1 MDVITLPTI
10 QDWLKERTTRIGGS
24 DAPAVM
30 SLDPWRTRIDVALE
44 KLNLKRTEQNEA
56 MEWGNI
62 LEPVIRD
69 VFKQKSGM
77 LVEYPGPHT
86 LCVHSEHRF
95 MSMSPDGFVR
105 SDDRPRNGVLQI
117 KATSTKEPWESVPV
131 NYQAQV
137 QHEMF
142 VTGLDWAVVC
152 ALFGG
157 NRMQWY
163 VLEKH
168 PAFQD
173 LLVQKEADFWKVI
186 QDGKVPEPNP
196 ENDAEL
202 QAYASGMLRRVEG
215 KTVELPAEFAAL
227 HEERLGLLRVKK
239 EAETRIDAIRA
250 RFQVAMGD
258 APKATI
264 AGLDGLE
271 LRNGVV
277 RKKEYTVK
285 AQEYAQF
292 GTNKDR
298 QKEGGE

>member
-1 MDVITLPTI
+1 MQVIPLPS
-10 QDWLKERTTRIGGS
+10 QKEWLEARMERIGGS
-24 DAPAVM
+24 DAPGVM

-44 KLNLKRTEQNEA
+44 KLRLKRTEPNEA
-56 MEWGNI
+56 MEWGNH
-62 LEPVIRD
+62 LEPIIRD
-69 VFKQKSGM
+69 VFRQRSGM
-77 LVEYPGPHT
+77 LVEYPGPNVI
-86 LCVHSEHRF
+86 CVHDTQRH
-95 MSMSPDGFVR
+95 MAMSPDGFVR

-117 KATSTKEPWESVPV
+117 KNTGTKEPWEVVPV
-131 NYQAQV
+131 NYQAQL

-142 VTGLDWAVVC
+142 VTGMDWAVLA

-157 NRMQWY
+157 TKLQWY

-173 LLVQKEADFWKVI
+173 LLVQKEAEFWETIKA
-186 QDGKVPEPNP
+186 GKVPDPDPAKDE
-196 ENDAEL
+196 EL

-215 KTVELPAEFAAL
+215 KVVELPSEFAAL

-239 EAETRIDAIRA
+239 EAEARVKAIQARI
-250 RFQVAMGD
+250 QVAMGD

-264 AGLDGLE
+264 VGLDGVE

-285 AQEYAQF
+285 AQEYAMF

-298 QKEGGE
+298 QKDGDE